1 MNNVHKSEMKDRIKA
16 VRKHYNLTQEEFAK
30 RLGTVQN
37 TITGYETGRR
47 NPSGSASSLICKEF
61 GVNELW
67 LRTGEGGPENM
78 FTKIDP
84 EDKYSISLGRLT
96 VSENEFIHNAV
107 NYLAD
112 AEPEKLKALE
122 EFMKAC
128 LGIK

>member
-1 MNNVHKSEMKDRIKA
+1 MKDRIKKI
-16 VRKHYNLTQEEFAK
+16 RKELDLTQQEFAK
-30 RLGTVQN
+30 RIGTTANVLTN
-37 TITGYETGRR
+37 YETGRR
-47 NPSGSASSLICKEF
+47 NPSSSVINNICKTF
-61 GVNELW
+61 NVNEIW